1 MSKEHFQNNSTMTK
15 SKINFST
22 LTFGLMAVVLF
33 GTSSCKTKKNLSQVT
48 PVEEVEPETEE
59 VVEKVSEIPEQT
71 EIRVP
76 EKILS
81 KEQELNNYFSAVS
94 KASSTQAAN
103 QKIDQA
109 LSMFSNP
116 DAPVLIMIY
125 NDGANPDYDEP
136 TTISKYLNYLKDT
149 KTKAATVEEVV
160 YDDLGRIKELVLK
173 K

>member
-1 MSKEHFQNNSTMTK
+1 MTK
-15 SKINFST
+15 HILKTTPLT
-22 LTFGLMAVVLF
+22 LALLMALIF
-33 GTSSCKTKKNLSQVT
+33 GTSSCKTKKNMAQVT
-48 PVEEVEPETEE
+48 PVEEVEPIEDE
-59 VVEKVSEIPEQT
+59 VVEKLEEAT
-71 EIRVP
+71 EEVIEERVP

-81 KEQELNNYFSAVS
+81 KEQQLNNYFREVS
-94 KASSTQAAN
+94 GAATTAIAN
-103 QKIDQA
+103 GNIDQA
-109 LSMFSNP
+109 LNMFSSP

-160 YDDLGRIKELVLK
+160 YDSEGRIKELVLK